1 MITMIKTS
9 NSKRITP
16 PQCRACGMELT
27 IIDRPSEGILDDSNL
42 VSRMANILSSK
53 EHNNIMLTGEAGT
66 GKSASVKLLGRR
78 VAEGKIEELTDKRIF
93 EINIDLLF
101 NECYTPSAKGE
112 KLRLLFQEAEE
123 NNLILFID
131 EGHRIYG
138 SGESNSVGNIV
149 KPYITEGT
157 IRLILATT
165 NDEYEE
171 FIAKDAALSRR
182 FERIRL
188 KEPDAKRTAAII
200 RSVFDAR
207 YPELSISDETIK
219 ELVKLSSRYV
229 RDKRFNPDKSISIL
243 DYTAAWLKNN
253 DARKEITEETLK
265 NALAEKFCIRKE
277 RFAQDLTSSI
287 RGLNGKLSDAVP
299 AWRDALT
306 ELSSALSEAL
316 TRNVRDEG
324 PLCMAAMS
332 GSDISLLR
340 DVAGYAAAAMGFDKS
355 EIIRVSAADTAEKL
369 TEPFMVNPNRAIIAE
384 LRKDGVYD
392 ASEIIGLLTLILR
405 DGHAKGKY
413 GNADYSMAPVFL
425 LFEGEEEKCATMGF
439 GAGTKSSVRL
449 NATQEDLAKFWGVG
463 RLICFGSI
471 GSDEAEALYE
481 KRFLPML
488 TKHTKDASTP
498 KITLAESAKGT
509 ITERLASPDGW
520 SAAKKITSELILK
533 AALDGGKRYSAET
546 DGKEITLVP
555 LD

>member
-1 MITMIKTS
+1 MIKTS
-9 NSKRITP
+9 DAGRITP
-16 PQCRACGMELT
+16 PLCRACGKELT
-27 IIDRPSEGILDDSNL
+27 IIDKSSEGILDDSNL
-42 VSRMANILSSK
+42 VSRMANILSSR
-53 EHNNIMLTGEAGT
+53 EHNNIMMTGEAGT

-78 VAEGKIEELTDKRIF
+78 VAEGKIKELTDKRIF

-101 NECYTPSAKGE
+101 NECYTPSEKGE

-165 NDEYEE
+165 NDEYVE
-171 FIAKDAALSRR
+171 FISKDAALSRR

-188 KEPDAKRTAAII
+188 KEPDAKRTASII
-200 RSVFDAR
+200 RSVFNAR
-207 YPELSISDETIK
+207 YPELSISDETIR

-229 RDKRFNPDKSISIL
+229 REKRFNPDKSISIL
-243 DYTAAWLKNN
+243 DYAAAWLKNN
-253 DARKEITEETLK
+253 DAGKEITEVTLK
-265 NALAEKFCIRKE
+265 NALAEKLGILKE
-277 RFAQDLTSSI
+277 RFEQDITRSI

-299 AWRDALT
+299 AWKT
-306 ELSSALSEAL
+306 ALSEAL
-316 TRNVRDEG
+316 TRNLRDEG

-332 GSDISLLR
+332 GSDILLLR

-355 EIIRVSAADTAEKL
+355 EIIRVSPMDTAEKL
-369 TEPFMVNPNRAIIAE
+369 TKPFIVNPNRAIIAE
-384 LRKDGVYD
+384 LRKDGGYD
-392 ASEIIGLLTLILR
+392 ASEITVLLTLILR
-405 DGHAKGKY
+405 DGHVKGRY
-413 GNADYSMAPVFL
+413 GNVDYSRAPVFL
-425 LFEGEEEKCATMGF
+425 LFEGEEEKCAAMGF

-463 RLICFGSI
+463 RLICFDNI
-471 GSDEAEALYE
+471 GADEAEALYE

-488 TKHTKDASTP
+488 AKHAKDAAAP
-498 KITLAESAKGT
+498 KITVAESAKGA
-509 ITERLASPDGW
+509 ITRRLASPDGW
-520 SAAKKITSELILK
+520 SAAKKITSELIRK
-533 AALDGGKRYSAET
+533 AVLDGGERYSAET